1 MVLLSAGDCA
11 SPFSL
16 GNEELTVPVDCI
28 PLYLVF
34 LGFFFKVFFKV
45 YQIGRAF
52 KGFPVILG
60 IKR

>member
-11 SPFSL
+11 SPFPL
-16 GNEELTVPVDCI
+16 CNEELTVPVGCV
-28 PLYLVF
+28 PVCLVWF
-34 LGFFFKVFFKV
+34 GFFEV

-52 KGFPVILG
+52 KAFAVILG